1 MLLDRDASML
11 LVVDVQQRLIP
22 AIHDHGPV
30 MDSVAWLMDLSRT
43 LGVPVRASEQYPRG
57 LGPTVPELRQ
67 RLADEDVVE
76 KLHFSCAADAGC
88 LGMLEA
94 LGRSQIVLCG
104 IETHVCVLQTALGLL
119 GRGYRVFVVADAVS
133 SRQPSDRQL
142 GLDRMRDAG
151 VTVVGREMVAFE
163 WLHVAGT
170 DEFKAVSR
178 EFLR

>member
-11 LVVDVQQRLIP
+11 LVIDVQQRLVP

-43 LGVPVRASEQYPRG
+43 LDVPVRASEQYPKG
-57 LGPTVPELRQ
+57 LGPTVPELRR
-67 RLADEDVVE
+67 RLDDADVAE
-76 KLHFSCAADAGC
+76 KLHFSCAADPGC
-88 LGMLEA
+88 LAMIDG

-104 IETHVCVLQTALGLL
+104 IETHVCVLQTALGLVSQ
-119 GRGYRVFVVADAVS
+119 GHQVFVVADAVG

-142 GLDRMRDAG
+142 GLNRMRDAG
-151 VTVVGREMVAFE
+151 VTVVCREMVAFE

-178 EFLR
+178 DFLR